1 MRATDGRNIEP
12 EMDAHLP
19 AKDTLPFTRESA
31 EISGVRPFFL
41 SQMRRSSFSR
51 CSVLLLTFFPLAA
64 HAQAIPELV
73 LAPPAATLKDGL
85 KSVSA
90 LRELADGRV
99 LIVDSLGE
107 RLVVADLASG
117 KVETRMKT
125 GSEDDEFRLLG
136 NLWAWPGDSV
146 AAPDHGKARI
156 NIFAPDGTPVRVLRM
171 GGPGPGPSAGPPPN
185 AAMAMGGRGG
195 APGRGAGM
203 GGMRGGRG
211 LAVRYLFGTDRL
223 VGTGAAARVEAAPN
237 AASAPPR
244 APFPIVRLSL
254 RTMRMDT
261 VARLMGPQAPRPPM
275 TNTQA
280 GTWTVFVATT
290 PLQSLDTW
298 AAMSDGTVAVVR
310 AASYRIEWYAPNG
323 ERSVTDSV
331 PYTPIPVTSN
341 DKKRVV
347 DDYKRIG
354 SALLAANP
362 QRTAIL
368 AVTYAEPQQW
378 PAVHPPFRGDIE
390 PVVDP
395 EDRIWLATRCA
406 ADDGSMCYD
415 VVDRIGERVAR
426 YRVPPKTRVAGF
438 GKGVV
443 YTAVEQKS
451 DKEVLHRHPLN

>member
-1 MRATDGRNIEP
+1 
-12 EMDAHLP
+12 
-19 AKDTLPFTRESA
+19 
-31 EISGVRPFFL
+31 
-41 SQMRRSSFSR
+41 MRRSSFFLCGS
-51 CSVLLLTFFPLAA
+51 LLLTFIPVAVR
-64 HAQAIPELV
+64 AQAIPERE
-73 LAPPAATLKDGL
+73 LASPAATLKDGL

-107 RLVVADLASG
+107 RLVVADLGSG
-117 KVETRMKT
+117 KVETRMKN

-136 NLWAWPGDSV
+136 ALWAWPGDSV
-146 AAPDHGKARI
+146 AAPDLGKARI
-156 NIFAPDGTPVRVLRM
+156 NIFGPDGTPVRVLRM
-171 GGPGPGPSAGPPPN
+171 GGAGPGSSAAPPN
-185 AAMAMGGRGG
+185 SGAAMATGGRGGG
-195 APGRGAGM
+195 APGRGAAM

-211 LAVRYLFGTDRL
+211 LTLRYLSGTDRFI
-223 VGTGAAARVEAAPN
+223 GSGPPARVEVAQN

-244 APFPIVRLSL
+244 APFPILRLSL

-275 TNTQA
+275 TNSQA

-290 PLQSLDTW
+290 PLQLLDTW

-331 PYTPIPVTSN
+331 HYTPFPVTTN

-347 DDYKRIG
+347 DEYKRIG

-368 AVTYAEPQQW
+368 AVTYAEPPQW
-378 PAVHPPFRGDIE
+378 PASHPPFRGDID
-390 PVVDP
+390 PLVDA
-395 EDRIWLATRCA
+395 EDRIWLATRCVT
-406 ADDGSMCYD
+406 DDGALCYD
-415 VVDRIGERVAR
+415 VIDRIGERVER
-426 YRVPPKTRVAGF
+426 YRVPPKTRVVGF
-438 GKGVV
+438 GKGAI
-443 YTAVEQKS
+443 YTAFEQKS
-451 DKEVLHRHPLN
+451 DKEVLQRHPLN